1 MDETM
6 RFAPILTLIL
16 VVANIL
22 FAQDGEHII
31 RVGSGGIS
39 GNYCDVKAYNE
50 NIAYYTNRF
59 GLVVMDVSDP
69 ENPNPARIIPT
80 RGNAQGL
87 FLKDSLLFLC
97 DGYEGLRIYDL
108 NDDPWNPRVI
118 SHTTGPSN
126 ARGLVVIDD
135 FAYLWQY
142 RNSVG
147 FIYDVSDP
155 EQPEELSRT
164 NFRGG
169 ESMQIHP
176 FGDRCY
182 IVSANAPTSYWDI
195 SDRTNPEMIGV
206 VNGTLRSGEHNTL
219 FDDRLANV
227 ISHRTVYQITDSL
240 EMDSVGYINSFA
252 VSSMKIV
259 NDTLFGTG
267 SPDNNRDRNPGMAI
281 VDLTNLRQPRR
292 ISYLWQSLRGGIRAS
307 SRFFDLRDG
316 KMFTCDGVNG
326 TTIYDVSSV
335 EHPATVGYYDNRGDF
350 HNVAL
355 SPDYIYTSN
364 WLNWQVNRINSF
376 RLRVYSRRP
385 ISDPEEVYAYESSP
399 QDSVFGYG
407 YSEFSRP
414 IVIGDR
420 LYGLA
425 NGGYFAGFSLEDPA
439 RPTPLFIVNQNQF
452 GAGQH
457 FVVDGTIAYTVSTY
471 IYAIDFSDY
480 RNPRLLSRIYCYQ
493 AQGGIACDERYLY
506 VHSWSDGLYI
516 YSRANNRLSQV
527 GLLRLGPTVAANDIL
542 LYANRAYIILSHY
555 ALIVDISDPPNPV
568 VTGEL
573 RWPGLTWR
581 ASISDGVLF
590 ASCWELGVYAYSLE
604 DPDNP
609 RRVGYY
615 DTPGRSHQAL
625 AQDGY
630 LYVADSDEIGI
641 YDVGEITGWW
651 APVLSDTAHDFG
663 EVELDSSAQWQFTLT
678 NNAQHPMQL
687 FSASVDDSSFAAILD
702 SVVLESGERSSISVR
717 FRPRS
722 AEEYTGT
729 LTIHTDRRRLTV
741 ALTGRG
747 TPLSAPQDQTLPT
760 AFALHPPYPNPFN
773 GVVTIRYDLPEE
785 SPVRIAVYDL
795 VGREVARLVE
805 GRQPAGRHSAVWKG
819 ADAASGVYTIQLE
832 ASGQKV
838 IRKALLLK

>member
-1 MDETM
+1 M
-6 RFAPILTLIL
+6 RLAPILTSLLFL
-16 VVANIL
+16 VCYT

-31 RVGSGGIS
+31 RAGSGGIS
-39 GNYCDVKAYNE
+39 GDYCDVKAYNDD
-50 NIAYYTNRF
+50 IAYYTNRY
-59 GLVVMDVSDP
+59 GLIVMDVSDP
-69 ENPNPARIIPT
+69 EDPHPARIIPT

-97 DGYEGLRIYDL
+97 DGYEGLRIYDVS
-108 NDDPWNPRVI
+108 DDPWNPREI
-118 SHTTGPSN
+118 SHTTGPTN

-155 EQPEELSRT
+155 EHPEELSRT

-206 VNGTLRSGEHNTL
+206 VNGTLRGSEHNTL
-219 FDDRLANV
+219 FDDRLAYV
-227 ISHRTVYQITDSL
+227 ISGRTVHHIVDSLQTDSVYFL
-240 EMDSVGYINSFA
+240 DDWAASSNKLIND
-252 VSSMKIV
+252 M
-259 NDTLFGTG
+259 LYCTG
-267 SPDNNRDRNPGMAI
+267 SAKIRNYRYPGI
-281 VDLTNLRQPRR
+281 SIGNFSNYRQPRLVSS
-292 ISYLWQSLRGGIRAS
+292 IWGEFRGGTRAI
-307 SRFFDLRDG
+307 SRFFDLLDG
-316 KMFTCDGVNG
+316 RMFTCDGEKG
-326 TTIYDVSSV
+326 TTIYDVSDV
-335 EHPATVGYYDNRGDF
+335 EHPATLGYYDNRGDF

-364 WLNWQVNRINSF
+364 RLNWQVHRQNSF
-376 RLRVYSRRP
+376 RLRVYSRHPAANPR
-385 ISDPEEVYAYESSP
+385 EVFALELGLE
-399 QDSVFGYG
+399 DSVIRGGSNWF
-407 YSEFSRP
+407 ERP
-414 IVIGDR
+414 VVIGDR

-425 NGGYFAGFSLEDPA
+425 NNFFTGFTLEDPA
-439 RPTPLFIVNQNQF
+439 RPAPLFIVNQNQF
-452 GAGQH
+452 GVGED

-480 RNPRLLSRIYCYQ
+480 RNPRLLSRVYCYQ

-516 YSRANNRLSQV
+516 YSRANNRLSEV
-527 GLLRLGPTVAANDIL
+527 GLLRLGPTVEANDIL

-555 ALIVDISDPPNPV
+555 ALIVDISDPTNPV
-568 VTGEL
+568 VVGEL

-590 ASCWELGVYAYSLE
+590 ASCSELGVHAYSLE

-625 AQDGY
+625 MQDGY
-630 LYVADSDEIGI
+630 LYVADSDEIGV

-651 APVLSDTAHDFG
+651 DLELSADGHDFG
-663 EVELDSSAQWQFTLT
+663 GVSIDTSAVWELAIT
-678 NNAQHPMQL
+678 NNAQHPITI
-687 FSASVDDSSFAAILD
+687 FSATTTDSIFSVVFND
-702 SVVLESGERSSISVR
+702 SVELQPGGSLSVLVT
-717 FRPRS
+717 FRPRENGNF
-722 AEEYTGT
+722 ADT
-729 LTIHTDRRRLTV
+729 LVLTTDRRIVRV
-741 ALTGRG
+741 ALSGRG
-747 TPLSAPQDQTLPT
+747 VPLSAENDVRIPLV
-760 AFALHPPYPNPFN
+760 FALYPVHPNPFN
-773 GVVTIRYDLPEE
+773 QLVQICYTLPAESDIRLTIYDLN
-785 SPVRIAVYDL
+785 
-795 VGREVARLVE
+795 GRLVE
-805 GRQPAGRHSAVWKG
+805 QLASERKDAGRYTLSWTAKG
-819 ADAASGVYTIQLE
+819 IASGLYILRLE
-832 ASGQKV
+832 SGKEVRNQKLML
-838 IRKALLLK
+838 IR